1 MRIHTY
7 LMYYFKTMNVA
18 DNMERIVGSISGGN
32 AGAIVHSFLKIGDH
46 IIDNTFN
53 ESNMKNWNNIPKEM
67 FKAYL
72 ASKYNDGDP
81 SDPKFGVLRHSS
93 EIGTDKCQT
102 FNSLPNRK
110 FFLLQDWK
118 MKGSF
123 LAMMTNLNRCTFL

>member
-1 MRIHTY
+1 MKIHTY

-18 DNMERIVGSISGGN
+18 DNMERIIGSARCANGT
-32 AGAIVHSFLKIGDH
+32 IVHSFLKIGDH

-81 SDPKFGVLRHSS
+81 ADPKFGVLRHSS

-118 MKGSF
+118 MKGSIM
-123 LAMMTNLNRCTFL
+123 AMMTKWNRFSF